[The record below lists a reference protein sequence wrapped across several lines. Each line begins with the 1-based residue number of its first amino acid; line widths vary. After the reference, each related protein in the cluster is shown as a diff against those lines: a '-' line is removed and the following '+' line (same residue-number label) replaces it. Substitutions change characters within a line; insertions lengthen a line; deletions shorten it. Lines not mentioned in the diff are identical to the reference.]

1 MKNIKEKGFAVML
14 LSLIL
19 LIGFNIVRWKYV
31 FDLSL
36 YWAHIW
42 MILGIVGFLMVVI
55 DGKKD
60 NRK

>member
-1 MKNIKEKGFAVML
+1 ML

-19 LIGFNIVRWKYV
+19 LIGFNSAGWRYV

-42 MILGIVGFLMVVI
+42 MALGIIGFLMVVI
-55 DGKKD
+55 DGKNDKS
-60 NRK
+60 K

>member
-19 LIGFNIVRWKYV
+19 LIGFNIVRWKHV

-42 MILGIVGFLMVVI
+42 MVLGFAGFLMVVV
-55 DGKKD
+55 DRNKD
-60 NRK
+60 NSK

>member
-19 LIGFNIVRWKYV
+19 LIGFNIAGWQYV

-36 YWAHIW
+36 DWAHIW
-42 MILGIVGFLMVVI
+42 MVLGISGFLMVVI

-60 NRK
+60 NSK

>member
-1 MKNIKEKGFAVML
+1 MKNIKEKGFAIML

-19 LIGFNIVRWKYV
+19 LIGFNSAGWRYV

-42 MILGIVGFLMVVI
+42 MALGIIGFLMVVI
-55 DGKKD
+55 DGKNDKS
-60 NRK
+60 K